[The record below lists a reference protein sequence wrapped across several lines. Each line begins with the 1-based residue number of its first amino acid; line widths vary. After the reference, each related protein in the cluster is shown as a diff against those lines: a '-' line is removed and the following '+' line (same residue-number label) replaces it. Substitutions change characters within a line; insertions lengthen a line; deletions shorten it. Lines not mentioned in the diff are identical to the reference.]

1 MLNITDQI
9 LTKGSSWGT
18 YQPNKAQDKF
28 SLDHFSSSSFDY
40 KKALSLAEA
49 SKLAYENETTVKTT
63 ALNVWGFTACEFL
76 NTGSTQAFVAQ
87 TDQVILVAFRG
98 TESNLEDWLGN
109 MDIRTVSKSYG
120 NVHKG
125 FAAHYENIKEKLG
138 AILANSNAAGKS
150 LWLTGHSLGGA
161 IATIAAAE
169 LKSQYNI
176 SGIYTYGQPRVGFD
190 SLRSFIKANYADK
203 FFRFVNQDDPIVLL
217 PWKGARD
224 WQDVG
229 QLIHMT
235 GTAAI
240 TPSLQS
246 SNKTTGGPA
255 SLSQA
260 EFQNLLKAIAKF
272 KQDLKAKRNS
282 IIRPKLRDKPVD
294 YKWPMDITN
303 KYKKIKE
310 TREKSFGQM
319 KGQYLSVDDHS
330 LDNYIAA
337 LHKLSLVQV
346 S

>member
-1 MLNITDQI
+1 MLNVTDQI

-18 YQPNKAQDKF
+18 YQPKKAQDKF
-28 SLDHFSSSSFDY
+28 SLDHFASSSFDY

-49 SKLAYENETTVKTT
+49 SKLSYENETTIKTT

-76 NTGSTQAFVAQ
+76 NAGSTQAFVAQ

-120 NVHKG
+120 YVHRG
-125 FAAHYENIKEKLG
+125 FASHYENIKEKLTE
-138 AILANSNAAGKS
+138 ILENSNAASKS
-150 LWLTGHSLGGA
+150 LWITGHSLGGA

-169 LKSQYNI
+169 LQSSYKI

-190 SLRSFIKANYADK
+190 SLRQFIKANYAET
-203 FFRFVNQDDPIVLL
+203 FFRFVNQADPIVLL

-224 WQDVG
+224 WQEVG
-229 QLIHMT
+229 LLIHMA

-240 TPSLQS
+240 TPSIQS
-246 SNKTTGGPA
+246 SNKTAVSPP
-255 SLSQA
+255 SMSPA
-260 EFQNLLKAIAKF
+260 EFQNLLKTITKY
-272 KQDLKAKRNS
+272 KQDLRAKRTTL
-282 IIRPKLRDKPVD
+282 IRPKLRDKPVV
-294 YKWPMDITN
+294 YKWPMDIS
-303 KYKKIKE
+303 KKFKKIKE
-310 TREKSFGQM
+310 TKEKSPVQM
-319 KGQYLSVDDHS
+319 KGQALHVDDHS

-337 LHKLSLVQV
+337 LHKLSLMQV